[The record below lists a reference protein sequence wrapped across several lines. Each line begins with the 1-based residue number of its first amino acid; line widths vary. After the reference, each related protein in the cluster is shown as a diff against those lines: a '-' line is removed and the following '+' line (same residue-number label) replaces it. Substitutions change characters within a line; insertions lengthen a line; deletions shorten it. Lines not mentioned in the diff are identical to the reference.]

1 VQGVKIFRMPMNAII
16 VEDEPLSRIFLSNLL
31 SEFCP
36 DVKVIATVSTEDDAV
51 ESIITL
57 QPQLVFLDIELQ
69 TGTGFE
75 VLKRISGTYPSIVV
89 TTAFDHHAIRAVQ
102 FSGVD
107 YLQKPIEIS
116 ALQQVVLKL
125 TSKQD
130 KVAEQIAIAHLLET
144 IGNNYEASCLA
155 VMTTEG
161 IDYLTVEDIIRV
173 EAVNTGSQFILR
185 GGSKKVIHTNLKEYE
200 LLLQDYSFCRIHQ
213 SHLIN
218 VNEIL
223 PGSGIS
229 DGHITMID
237 GSKVPVSPK
246 KIDEMKKYC

>member
-1 VQGVKIFRMPMNAII
+1 MPMNAII
-16 VEDEPLSRIFLSNLL
+16 VEDEPLSRIFLCNLL

-36 DVKVIATVSTEDDAV
+36 DVNVIATVSTEDDAV
-51 ESIITL
+51 EAITTL

-89 TTAFDHHAIRAVQ
+89 TTAFDHHAFRAVQ

-107 YLQKPIEIS
+107 YLQKPIEID
-116 ALQQVVLKL
+116 ALLQVVLKL
-125 TSKQD
+125 SGNQD
-130 KVAEQIAIAHLLET
+130 KVARQTAITHLLKT
-144 IGNNYEASCLA
+144 IGNNFEASCLA
-155 VMTTEG
+155 IVSPEG
-161 IDYLTVEDIIRV
+161 IEYLELEEIIRV

-185 GGSKKVIHTNLKEYE
+185 GGSLKTVNAELKAYE

-213 SHLIN
+213 LHLIN
-218 VNEIL
+218 AHEIL

-229 DGHITMID
+229 DGYITMTN
-237 GSKVPVSPK
+237 GNKVPVSPK
-246 KIDEMKKYC
+246 KIDEMKKFL